1 VVFPRLEPGTEL
13 RWDRLA
19 GGPRPADLF
28 VDQFRHVVYQDPDWD
43 WRTFDL
49 ERDSARASAVDKD
62 IDELDP
68 HLAEFA
74 KHGGKL
80 LIYLSWLCRSAS
92 SPGSS
97 IEFYESVFK
106 LTSKLAQSPNWIR
119 LFMVPGMGHCVGGEG
134 PDTFDK
140 ISLIERWVEKG
151 KAPAR
156 VIAAHSTEGKVDRTR
171 PLCPYAQVARYI
183 GTGSIDEA
191 SNFTCRLPTAPPATC
206 PLDGMSLRSRRRYR
220 PVQNDSCELIG
231 ERLSRRIDHASR

>member
-1 VVFPRLEPGTEL
+1 MWCIKIRTGT
-13 RWDRLA
+13 
-19 GGPRPADLF
+19 GGPSTWSATQPGRAPLI
-28 VDQFRHVVYQDPDWD
+28 
-43 WRTFDL
+43 RTSTNWIRTL
-49 ERDSARASAVDKD
+49 RSLQNTAVNC
-62 IDELDP
+62 
-68 HLAEFA
+68 FS
-74 KHGGKL
+74 
-80 LIYLSWLCRSAS
+80 IYLSWLGRSAS